1 MSGGGGR
8 AYHRLP
14 PSFLPAAWK
23 QWAQT
28 ALVAPLWASDPPG
41 PPLLFSGVLCTRAA
55 EPRGPGAAAP
65 GQGEGLTAV
74 AVLSL
79 ETVPLR
85 VPSCSGTHGSQSS
98 SYLPCATTKGLGH
111 YVWSCLV
118 FCFFF
123 LFLRQCLRYTR
134 LALNFFYVIITF
146 CVPVCACVGVLC
158 VHECM
163 CMCVCVC

>member
-123 LFLRQCLRYTR
+123 VFEAVSQVHQAGLELLLRNYYIL
-134 LALNFFYVIITF
+134 
-146 CVPVCACVGVLC
+146 CA
-158 VHECM
+158 
-163 CMCVCVC
+163 CVCVCRCAVRA